1 MSKAVTKIWETI
13 NTPVLNNIKVYLLQY
28 HVSDILR
35 FYTVKVDYVVNKYAK
50 YLPNYVVESEIDDL
64 KTVAKL
70 ELLET
75 LKVWDPGKADDIW
88 PLAQQRIIGAMKD
101 HIRYI
106 TKSDPSRFYE
116 WVSDA
121 AYFYMAVKDRADF
134 ATEIENGMELNKA
147 LKDHWH
153 ISTMPG
159 MRTSPSPEVLLTAT
173 QTILRHLQ
181 KTKMSL
187 RNNRTNLQNFEK
199 NYLSEGGAGYINSR
213 YNKVN

>member
-1 MSKAVTKIWETI
+1 M
-13 NTPVLNNIKVYLLQY
+13 
-28 HVSDILR
+28 SDILR
-35 FYTVKVDYVVNKYAK
+35 FYTVKVDYVVSKYAK

-75 LKVWDPGKADDIW
+75 LKVWDPGKGEDIW

-134 ATEIENGMELNKA
+134 ATEIENGMELNEA
-147 LKDHWH
+147 LKVLDYRERKIIIMYTKKDMTFKEIGIKLDVSESQ
-153 ISTMPG
+153 IS
-159 MRTSPSPEVLLTAT
+159 RIYKRA
-173 QTILRHLQ
+173 I
-181 KTKMSL
+181 
-187 RNNRTNLQNFEK
+187 EK
-199 NYLSEGGAGYINSR
+199 LKKYFAE
-213 YNKVN
+213 

>member
-1 MSKAVTKIWETI
+1 MSKAVEKIWETI
-13 NTPVLNNIKVYLLQY
+13 TTPVLNNIKVHLLQY

-35 FYTVKVDYVVNKYAK
+35 FYTVKVDYVVSKYAK

-75 LKVWDPGKADDIW
+75 LKVWDPGKGEDIW

-134 ATEIENGMELNKA
+134 ATEIENGMELNEA
-147 LKDHWH
+147 LKVLDYRERKIIIMYTKKDMTFKEIGIKLAVSESQ
-153 ISTMPG
+153 IS
-159 MRTSPSPEVLLTAT
+159 RIYKRA
-173 QTILRHLQ
+173 I
-181 KTKMSL
+181 
-187 RNNRTNLQNFEK
+187 EK
-199 NYLSEGGAGYINSR
+199 LKKYFAE
-213 YNKVN
+213 